1 MFEKRQFGDL
11 ARHWGI
17 GAEVGPRFVSAAILI
32 AATLALPSVL
42 AYGQTPYQAARGNIT
57 FALTGDSI
65 ISRPLSAYV
74 EPEFLAMVE
83 AIRGADLAFT
93 NLEIALQT
101 VDKLTPM
108 VSDRE
113 SYMFAHPSIAGELAW
128 AGFDAVSRA
137 NNHALDYGWDGMRA
151 TSRALDDAGVAYAGV
166 GENLALADE
175 AGYVQTGNGRV
186 ALISTASSF
195 DTFHPARPQ
204 RPDIRATPGLNPIRY
219 HRTTTLAAAE
229 FEALKKIAQGLGR
242 NVEDAAERFDFAG
255 ETFARGDETGV
266 STKADPVDLQRIL
279 ASVDAAKRQSDWVI
293 VATHTH
299 ESAASREL
307 PADFLVEY
315 ARAAIDAGADVFVGT
330 GPHILRGIE
339 IYKGRPI
346 FYSLGN
352 FFFENET
359 VRYRPSAEYRG
370 VDLPADSRTVDYYD
384 DRQRTQGGY
393 FTLDAW
399 FWETVV
405 AMPRFEAGALEE
417 IRLLPVTLGYDTP
430 RARRGRPM
438 LAGSELGRKIIDDL
452 ARLSAPYGTEIR
464 FEDGVGVVRTTS
476 DAP

>member
-1 MFEKRQFGDL
+1 MLLSGEIAEGGQRAP
-11 ARHWGI
+11 ARPCLRRAH
-17 GAEVGPRFVSAAILI
+17 V
-32 AATLALPSVL
+32 ATLVLPVL
-42 AYGQTPYQAARGNIT
+42 LGYAQTPYRAAEGNIE

-74 EPEFLAMVE
+74 EPEFTAMVE

-113 SYMFAHPSIAGELAW
+113 SYMFADPIIAEELAW

-151 TSRALDDAGVAYAGV
+151 TSRALDAASVAHAGV

-175 AGYVQTGNGRV
+175 ATYVQTANGRV

-219 HRTTTLAAAE
+219 QRTTTLPADE
-229 FEALKKIAQGLGR
+229 FEALKKIARDLGQR
-242 NVEDAAERFDFAG
+242 VDDESTELVFAG
-255 ETFARGDETGV
+255 ETFALGDEAGV
-266 STKADPVDLQRIL
+266 ATTADPVDLQRIL
-279 ASVDAAKRQSDWVI
+279 SSVDAARRQSDWVI

-299 ESAASREL
+299 ESAGRREL
-307 PADFLVEY
+307 PADFLVQY

-330 GPHILRGIE
+330 GPHVLRGIE

-359 VRYRPSAEYRG
+359 VRYRPSAEYRD

-384 DRQRTQGGY
+384 YRQQTRAGY

-399 FWETVV
+399 FWESVV
-405 AMPRFEAGALEE
+405 AMPRFEAGELKE
-417 IRLLPVTLGYDTP
+417 IRLLPITLGYNTP
-430 RARRGRPM
+430 RSRRGRPM
-438 LAGSELGRKIIDDL
+438 LAGPALGRKIIDDL
-452 ARLSAPYGTEIR
+452 ARLSAPYGTTVR
-464 FEDGVGVVRTTS
+464 FEDVVGVITS
-476 DAP
+476 PADGS

>member
-1 MFEKRQFGDL
+1 MFTQPQRCGREERRRSSVRTGV
-11 ARHWGI
+11 RRGSV
-17 GAEVGPRFVSAAILI
+17 VGLM
-32 AATLALPSVL
+32 LPAML
-42 AYGQTPYQAARGNIT
+42 AYGQTPYEAAKGNIT

-65 ISRPLSAYV
+65 ISRPMSAYI
-74 EPEFLAMVE
+74 EPEFIAMVD

-101 VDKLTPM
+101 VEKLTPM

-113 SYMFAHPSIAGELAW
+113 SYMFADPGIAQELAW
-128 AGFDAVSRA
+128 AGFDVVSRA

-151 TSRALDDAGVAYAGV
+151 TSRALDEAGVAHAGV

-175 AGYVQTGNGRV
+175 AVYVQTGNGRV

-219 HRTTTLAAAE
+219 HRTTTLPSVEFAA
-229 FEALKKIAQGLGR
+229 LQMIARNLGQS
-242 NVEDAAERFDFAG
+242 VEDDAVGLDFAG
-255 ETFARGDETGV
+255 ESFALGDEARVT
-266 STKADPVDLQRIL
+266 TTADPLDLQRIL
-279 ASVDAAKRQSDWVI
+279 ASIDAADRQSDWVI

-299 ESAASREL
+299 ESGGRREL

-315 ARAAIDAGADVFVGT
+315 AHAAIDAGADVFAGT
-330 GPHILRGIE
+330 GPHVLRGIE

-384 DRQRTQGGY
+384 YRQRTQGGY

-399 FWETVV
+399 FWETVI
-405 AMPRFEAGALEE
+405 ALPRFEAGLLRE
-417 IRLLPVTLGYDTP
+417 IRLAPVTLGYDTP
-430 RARRGRPM
+430 RSRRGRPM
-438 LAGSELGRKIIDDL
+438 LAGLELGRKIIDDL
-452 ARLSAPYGTEIR
+452 ARLSAPFGTEVR
-464 FEDGVGVVRTTS
+464 FEDGVGVITMPPTE
-476 DAP
+476 P

>member
-1 MFEKRQFGDL
+1 MFKGRRFGESRNRRR
-11 ARHWGI
+11 AFRH
-17 GAEVGPRFVSAAILI
+17 AAPRSVAVGFLVLNCVAASA
-32 AATLALPSVL
+32 
-42 AYGQTPYQAARGNIT
+42 QTPYQAAEGNIV

-65 ISRPLSAYV
+65 ISRPMSAYA
-74 EPEFLAMVE
+74 EPEFAAMVD
-83 AIRGADLAFT
+83 AIRAADLAFT

-101 VDKLTPM
+101 VEKLTPM

-151 TSRALDDAGVAYAGV
+151 TSRALDDAGVAHAGV

-175 AGYVQTGNGRV
+175 AAYVQTANGRV
-186 ALISTASSF
+186 ALISSASSF

-204 RPDIRATPGLNPIRY
+204 RSDIRATPGLNPIRY
-219 HRTTTLAAAE
+219 HRTTTLRAAE
-229 FEALKKIAQGLGR
+229 FDALKKIALNLGQR
-242 NVEDAAERFDFAG
+242 VEDEAERFDFAG
-255 ETFARGDETGV
+255 EAFALGAEAGV
-266 STKADPVDLQRIL
+266 STKADPADLQRIL
-279 ASVDAAKRQSDWVI
+279 ASVDAARRQSDWVI

-299 ESAASREL
+299 ESAGSREL

-330 GPHILRGIE
+330 GPHVLRGIE

-370 VDLPADSRTVDYYD
+370 VDLPTDSRAVDFYD

-399 FWETVV
+399 FWESVV
-405 AMPRFEAGALEE
+405 ALPQFEAGTLKE

-438 LAGSELGRKIIDDL
+438 LADAELGRKIIDDL
-452 ARLSAPYGTEIR
+452 ARLSEPFGTDVR
-464 FEDGVGVVRTTS
+464 FENGVGVISPTLR
-476 DAP
+476 AP